1 MLITDVL
8 LCFDGQH
15 PDGLPPRSPKDNVDG
30 MKLEVEALYADLDE
44 LLDLAIQLRDAL
56 DVPIPRKP
64 E

>member
-1 MLITDVL
+1 MVNTRMACPL
-8 LCFDGQH
+8 
-15 PDGLPPRSPKDNVDG
+15 RSPKDNVDG